1 MDGSNIIQTK
11 RRYAMIKNGILF
23 IALCIQFFLVFG
35 KPADYELS
43 WKFYL
48 VFMGYIC
55 MIFFYLARGYGK
67 NVYLRYE
74 AGISLIVKNVVI
86 NLIMCFFLLTLDE
99 IGNKLRFPLYMTV
112 FTLANLMTIIL
123 INTLGNCWM
132 RLVQQKDK
140 KVIYIF
146 GDEQRYKKEKEKHSI
161 YIRDLKELDKVEE
174 MILQYKIVYLVDVP
188 SELRNPLIK
197 ICYSKRK
204 TVYFT
209 TKLSDILVKTASI
222 SQDGDTPVYYCN
234 QFGIGKLASFIK
246 RAFDIVC
253 SFMALVVLS
262 PLMLVIAILI
272 KKEDGGPVFYS
283 QIRCTMNR
291 REFKI
296 YKFRSMIVDSEV
308 KGAQLAVDNDS
319 RITRIGKFLRASKLD
334 ELPQLINILKGE
346 MSIVGPRPERPEFID
361 ETIQTVP
368 EFVLRMNVKAGL
380 TGYAQVRAGYST
392 DFLDKLK
399 WDLMYIETYSFLL
412 DLKIIVLTVVV
423 ILNNNLRKGTG
434 V

>member
-11 RRYAMIKNGILF
+11 RRYAMLKNGALF

-35 KPADYELS
+35 KSADYELS

-48 VFMGYIC
+48 VFIGYIF

-67 NVYLRYE
+67 SVYLRYE

-99 IGNKLRFPLYMTV
+99 IGDKTRFPLYMFV
-112 FTLANLMTIIL
+112 FTLANLLTIIL
-123 INTLGNCWM
+123 INSIGNFIM
-132 RLVQQKDK
+132 RLVQKGDK
-140 KVIYIF
+140 KIIYIF

-161 YIRDLKELDKVEE
+161 CLTEVSELDKLEE
-174 MILQYKIVYLVDVP
+174 IIIKYKIIYLVDVP

-234 QFGIGKLASFIK
+234 QFGIGRLASIIK
-246 RAFDIVC
+246 RTFDIVC
-253 SFMALVVLS
+253 SSLALVVLS
-262 PLMLVIAILI
+262 PVMLVIAILI
-272 KKEDGGPVFYS
+272 KCEDGGPVFYS
-283 QIRCTMNR
+283 QTRCTMNR

-296 YKFRSMIVDSEV
+296 YKFRSMIVASEV
-308 KGAQLAVDNDS
+308 KGAQLAVDNDA
-319 RITRIGKFLRASKLD
+319 RITRIGKFLRNSKLD

-346 MSIVGPRPERPEFID
+346 MSIVGPRPERPEFIE

-392 DFLDKLK
+392 EFLDKLK
-399 WDLMYIETYSFLL
+399 WDLMYIENYSFLL

-423 ILNNNLRKGTG
+423 ILNNNFRKGG